1 MSTQKIEKGNK
12 KIMNGWAFYDWANS
26 VYPLVITTAIFPIFY
41 DTFNVHFT
49 ETINGEEIKYVY
61 FYGFKL
67 INTALISIL
76 TSIYFI
82 LIVLILP
89 LLTGIAD
96 AAGNKKN
103 FLRFFCYLGSFSCI
117 SLFFFDKNHLELSM
131 ISFALAGIGFWC
143 SLVFYNA
150 YLPEIAEEKDH
161 DKLSAKGFSMGYV
174 GSVLLLI
181 CCLLL
186 VLNPDW
192 FGIFKIK
199 DGIIVPDF
207 ELAFRISFV
216 ATGIWWFGFSHLTFA
231 RLPKI
236 AKRENPVGSNICKG
250 FLEINKVWKQI
261 KNTVRLKRYLQS
273 FFVYSMA
280 VQTIMIMAVYFGSKE
295 IKWDDDAHAQLGLIV
310 SVILIQL
317 IAVPGAIGLSKLS
330 EKIGNIKALILVVS
344 IWIIICLCAFFV
356 TTPIQFYFIAGFVGL
371 VMGGI
376 QSLSRSTYSKF
387 IPENTCDTAS
397 FFSFYDI
404 SEKMG
409 IVIGMMSYGLIE
421 QITGSMRN
429 SIVSLM
435 LFFTVGLLLLLR
447 VPNDEKNQNQISNEN
462 INS

>member
-1 MSTQKIEKGNK
+1 VEGKEVSFVN
-12 KIMNGWAFYDWANS
+12 F
-26 VYPLVITTAIFPIFY
+26 F
-41 DTFNVHFT
+41 
-49 ETINGEEIKYVY
+49 
-61 FYGFKL
+61 GFKL

-103 FLRFFCYLGSFSCI
+103 FLRFFCYLGAFSCM

-131 ISFALAGIGFWC
+131 ISFVLAGIGFWC

-161 DKLSAKGFSMGYV
+161 DTLSAKGFSMGYI

-181 CCLLL
+181 SSL
-186 VLNPDW
+186 VA
-192 FGIFKIK
+192 IMVFKI
-199 DGIIVPDF
+199 DARYCFI
-207 ELAFRISFV
+207 
-216 ATGIWWFGFSHLTFA
+216 ATGIWWFGFSHVTFA

-236 AKRENPVGSNICKG
+236 AKRETPVGSNIYKG

-295 IKWDDDAHAQLGLIV
+295 IKWDDDAHSQLGLIV

-344 IWIIICLCAFFV
+344 IWILICFCAFFV

-421 QITGSMRN
+421 QLTGSMRN

>member
-1 MSTQKIEKGNK
+1 MSTQQIEKGNK

-41 DTFNVHFT
+41 ESYAVHFT
-49 ETINGEEIKYVY
+49 EIVEGKEVSFVN
-61 FYGFKL
+61 FFGFKL

-103 FLRFFCYLGSFSCI
+103 FLRFFCYLGSFSCM

-131 ISFALAGIGFWC
+131 ISFVLAGIGFWC

-161 DKLSAKGFSMGYV
+161 DTLSAKGFSMGYI

-181 CCLLL
+181 SSL
-186 VLNPDW
+186 VA
-192 FGIFKIK
+192 IMVFKI
-199 DGIIVPDF
+199 DARYCFI
-207 ELAFRISFV
+207 
-216 ATGIWWFGFSHLTFA
+216 ATGIWWFGFSHVTFA

-236 AKRENPVGSNICKG
+236 AKRENPVGSNIYKG

-387 IPENTCDTAS
+387 IPENTSDTAS

-421 QITGSMRN
+421 QLTGSMRN
-429 SIVSLM
+429 SIVSLV

-447 VPNDEKNQNQISNEN
+447 VPKEEKNQNL
-462 INS
+462 INNDYLNS

>member
-1 MSTQKIEKGNK
+1 MTKPMSHAIVEKGNK
-12 KIMNGWAFYDWANS
+12 KVMNGWAFYDWANS

-41 DTFNVHFT
+41 ESYVVHFT
-49 ETINGEEIKYVY
+49 EIINGEEVN
-61 FYGFKL
+61 FVNFFGFKL

-76 TSIYFI
+76 TAVYFI
-82 LIVLILP
+82 LIVGILP

-103 FLRFFCYLGSFSCI
+103 FLRFFCYLGSFSCM
-117 SLFFFDKNHLELSM
+117 SLYFFDKNHLELSM
-131 ISFALAGIGFWC
+131 LSFVLAGIGFWC

-161 DKLSAKGFSMGYV
+161 DALSAKGFSMGYF

-181 CCLLL
+181 SCL
-186 VLNPDW
+186 VA
-192 FGIFKIK
+192 IMVFKMDARYCFI
-199 DGIIVPDF
+199 
-207 ELAFRISFV
+207 
-216 ATGIWWFGFSHLTFA
+216 ATGLWWFGFSHVTFA

-236 AKRENPVGSNICKG
+236 QNRDDAFGSNIYKG
-250 FLEINKVWKQI
+250 FKEIKNVWKQV
-261 KNTVRLKRYLQS
+261 KQTVRLRRYLQS

-295 IKWDDDAHAQLGLIV
+295 IKWDDSNHAQLGLIV

-317 IAVPGAIGLSKLS
+317 IAIPGAIGLSKLS

-344 IWIIICLCAFFV
+344 IWIIICLSAFFV
-356 TTPIQFYFIAGFVGL
+356 TTPIQFYFIAAFVGL

-387 IPENTCDTAS
+387 IPENTTDTAS

-404 SEKMG
+404 AEKLG
-409 IVIGMMSYGLIE
+409 IVVGMLSYGLIE
-421 QITGSMRN
+421 QLTGSMRN
-429 SIVSLM
+429 SIVSLVV
-435 LFFTVGLLLLLR
+435 FFTVGLLLLLR
-447 VPNDEKNQNQISNEN
+447 VPKDEVAQKFNEE
-462 INS
+462 IVD

>member
-1 MSTQKIEKGNK
+1 MSSTQIIKGNK

-41 DTFNVHFT
+41 ESYAIHFT
-49 ETINGEEIKYVY
+49 EIINGKEINYVN
-61 FYGFKL
+61 FFGFKL
-67 INTALISIL
+67 INTALISII
-76 TSIYFI
+76 TSVYFL
-82 LIVLILP
+82 LIVLVLP

-103 FLRFFCYLGSFSCI
+103 FLRFFCYLGSFSCM

-131 ISFALAGIGFWC
+131 ISFVLAGIGFWC

-161 DKLSAKGFSMGYV
+161 DALSAKGFSLGYI

-181 CCLLL
+181 SCLAAIM
-186 VLNPDW
+186 V
-192 FGIFKIK
+192 FKL
-199 DGIIVPDF
+199 D
-207 ELAFRISFV
+207 ARYCFV
-216 ATGIWWFGFSHLTFA
+216 ATGIWWFGFSHVTFA

-236 AKRENPVGSNICKG
+236 EKRDSAVGSNIYKG
-250 FLEINKVWKQI
+250 FEEINKVWKQI
-261 KNTVRLKRYLQS
+261 KKTVRLKRYLQS

-295 IKWDDDAHAQLGLIV
+295 IAWENDDQAQLGLII

-330 EKIGNIKALILVVS
+330 EKIGNLKALILVVS
-344 IWIIICLCAFFV
+344 IWIAICLSAFFV
-356 TTPIQFYFIAGFVGL
+356 TKPLHFYIIAGLVGL

-387 IPENTCDTAS
+387 IPEDTKDTAS

-404 SEKMG
+404 AEKMG
-409 IVIGMMSYGLIE
+409 IIVGMLSYGLIE
-421 QITGSMRN
+421 QITESMRN
-429 SIVSLM
+429 SIVSLVV
-435 LFFTVGLLLLLR
+435 FFTVGLLLLIR
-447 VPNDEKNQNQISNEN
+447 VPKKEVTIKNSELDF
-462 INS
+462 

>member
-1 MSTQKIEKGNK
+1 MSTQQIEKGNK

-41 DTFNVHFT
+41 ESYAVHF
-49 ETINGEEIKYVY
+49 IEIVEGKEVSYVN
-61 FYGFKL
+61 FFGFKI

-103 FLRFFCYLGSFSCI
+103 FLRFFCYLGSFSCM

-131 ISFALAGIGFWC
+131 ISFVLAGIGFWC

-161 DKLSAKGFSMGYV
+161 DALSAKGFSMGYI

-181 CCLLL
+181 SCL
-186 VLNPDW
+186 VA
-192 FGIFKIK
+192 IMVFKI
-199 DGIIVPDF
+199 DPRYCFI
-207 ELAFRISFV
+207 
-216 ATGIWWFGFSHLTFA
+216 ATGIWWFGFSHVTFA

-236 AKRENPVGSNICKG
+236 EKREEPVGSNIYKG
-250 FLEINKVWKQI
+250 FVEINKVWKQI

-344 IWIIICLCAFFV
+344 IWIIICLSAFVV
-356 TTPIQFYFIAGFVGL
+356 TTPLQFYFIAGFVGL

-387 IPENTCDTAS
+387 IPENTTDTAS

-404 SEKMG
+404 AEKMG
-409 IVIGMMSYGLIE
+409 IVVGMMSYGLIE
-421 QITGSMRN
+421 QLTGSMRN
-429 SIVSLM
+429 SIVSLVI
-435 LFFTVGLLLLLR
+435 FFSVGLLLLLR
-447 VPNDEKNQNQISNEN
+447 VPKNEKNLIVDEPTF
-462 INS
+462 

>member
-1 MSTQKIEKGNK
+1 MSTQQIEKGNK

-41 DTFNVHFT
+41 ESYVIHFT
-49 ETINGEEIKYVY
+49 EIVDGKEVSFVN
-61 FYGFKL
+61 FFGFKL

-82 LIVLILP
+82 FIVLILP

-103 FLRFFCYLGSFSCI
+103 FLRFFCYLGSFSCM

-131 ISFALAGIGFWC
+131 ISFVLAGIGFWC

-181 CCLLL
+181 GCL
-186 VLNPDW
+186 VA
-192 FGIFKIK
+192 IMVFKI
-199 DGIIVPDF
+199 D
-207 ELAFRISFV
+207 ARYCFV
-216 ATGIWWFGFSHLTFA
+216 ATGIWWFGFSHITFA

-236 AKRENPVGSNICKG
+236 EKREGPVGSNIYKG
-250 FLEINKVWKQI
+250 FVEINKVWKLI

-295 IKWDDDAHAQLGLIV
+295 IKWDNDEHAQLGLIV

-344 IWIIICLCAFFV
+344 IWIIICLSAFVV
-356 TTPIQFYFIAGFVGL
+356 TTPLQFYFIAGFVGL

-387 IPENTCDTAS
+387 IPENTTDTAS

-409 IVIGMMSYGLIE
+409 IVVGMMSYGLIE

-429 SIVSLM
+429 SIVSLVI
-435 LFFTVGLLLLLR
+435 FFSVGLLLLLR
-447 VPNDEKNQNQISNEN
+447 VPKDEKNLTVDETTF
-462 INS
+462 

>member
-1 MSTQKIEKGNK
+1 MLTPQIEKGNK

-41 DTFNVHFT
+41 ESYAVHFT
-49 ETINGEEIKYVY
+49 EIVEGKEVSFVN
-61 FYGFKL
+61 FFGFKL

-103 FLRFFCYLGSFSCI
+103 FLRFFCYLGSFSCM

-131 ISFALAGIGFWC
+131 ISFVLAGIGFWC

-161 DKLSAKGFSMGYV
+161 DALSAKGFSMGYI

-181 CCLLL
+181 SCLIAIM
-186 VLNPDW
+186 V
-192 FGIFKIK
+192 FKI
-199 DGIIVPDF
+199 
-207 ELAFRISFV
+207 EARYCFV
-216 ATGIWWFGFSHLTFA
+216 ATGIWWFGFSHVTFA

-236 AKRENPVGSNICKG
+236 EKREEPVGSNIYKG
-250 FLEINKVWKQI
+250 FVEINKVWRQI

-295 IKWDDDAHAQLGLIV
+295 IKWDNDEHAQLGLIV

-344 IWIIICLCAFFV
+344 IWIIICLSAFVV
-356 TTPIQFYFIAGFVGL
+356 TSPLQFYFIAGFVGL

-387 IPENTCDTAS
+387 IPENTTDTAS

-404 SEKMG
+404 AEKMG
-409 IVIGMMSYGLIE
+409 IVVGMMSYGLIE
-421 QITGSMRN
+421 QLTGSMRN
-429 SIVSLM
+429 SIVSLVI
-435 LFFTVGLLLLLR
+435 FFCVGLLLLLR
-447 VPNDEKNQNQISNEN
+447 VPKEEKNLMVDEPTF
-462 INS
+462 

>member
-1 MSTQKIEKGNK
+1 MSTQQIEKGNK

-41 DTFNVHFT
+41 ESYAVHYT
-49 ETINGEEIKYVY
+49 EIVEGKEVSFVN
-61 FYGFKL
+61 FFGFKL

-103 FLRFFCYLGSFSCI
+103 FLRFFCYLGAFSCM

-131 ISFALAGIGFWC
+131 ISFVLAGIGFWC

-161 DKLSAKGFSMGYV
+161 DTLSAKGFSMGYI

-181 CCLLL
+181 SSL
-186 VLNPDW
+186 VA
-192 FGIFKIK
+192 IMVFKI
-199 DGIIVPDF
+199 DARYCFI
-207 ELAFRISFV
+207 
-216 ATGIWWFGFSHLTFA
+216 ATGIWWFGFSHVTFA

-236 AKRENPVGSNICKG
+236 AKRETPVGSNIYKG

-295 IKWDDDAHAQLGLIV
+295 IKWDDDAHSQLGLIV

-344 IWIIICLCAFFV
+344 IWILICFCAFFV

-421 QITGSMRN
+421 QLTGSMRN

>member
-1 MSTQKIEKGNK
+1 MSTQQIEKGNK

-41 DTFNVHFT
+41 ESYAVHYT
-49 ETINGEEIKYVY
+49 EIVEGKEVSFVN
-61 FYGFKL
+61 FFGFKL

-103 FLRFFCYLGSFSCI
+103 FLRFFCYLGAFSCM

-131 ISFALAGIGFWC
+131 ISFVLAGIGFWC

-161 DKLSAKGFSMGYV
+161 DTLSAKGFSMGYI

-181 CCLLL
+181 SSL
-186 VLNPDW
+186 VA
-192 FGIFKIK
+192 IMVFKI
-199 DGIIVPDF
+199 DARYCFI
-207 ELAFRISFV
+207 
-216 ATGIWWFGFSHLTFA
+216 ATGIWWFGFSHVTFA

-236 AKRENPVGSNICKG
+236 AKRETPVGSNIYKG

-295 IKWDDDAHAQLGLIV
+295 IKWDDDAHSQLGLIV

-330 EKIGNIKALILVVS
+330 EKIGNIKALILVLS
-344 IWIIICLCAFFV
+344 IWILICFCAFFV

-421 QITGSMRN
+421 QLTGSMRN

-435 LFFTVGLLLLLR
+435 LFFTVGLFLLLR